1 MDVSEVGGQYGQAW
15 LNFLTRAVPMQ
26 QGLQGEA
33 MTEVVKAWSVTRSW
47 AAQPDLP

>member
-33 MTEVVKAWSVTRSW
+33 MTVIPPTEL
-47 AAQPDLP
+47 AA